1 MALLGSTNLY
11 RYFKRRD
18 DAKWRDFSI
27 FFFSLVER
35 HFRRVLLK
43 SLNKDLN
50 SELEFVGQVIKE
62 QPKNYQVW

>member
-1 MALLGSTNLY
+1 MPNGEIY
-11 RYFKRRD
+11 QCV
-18 DAKWRDFSI
+18 
-27 FFFSLVER
+27 FSLVER

-50 SELEFVGQVIKE
+50 SELEFVAQVIKE

>member
-11 RYFKRRD
+11 RYFKGRD
-18 DAKWRDFSI
+18 DTKWRDLSVY
-27 FFFSLVER
+27 FSLVER